1 MPEYTFR
8 AGFDV
13 YSPKLRAPYLDNYVM
28 GASGSAIIKISLGMW
43 RFGSYFF
50 WISWY
55 NNRSLSSNV
64 RGDIKSSLECGQF
77 GLFIY

>member
-1 MPEYTFR
+1 MEGVGTTMSEYTFR

-50 WISWY
+50 GFLGIII
-55 NNRSLSSNV
+55 V
-64 RGDIKSSLECGQF
+64 V
-77 GLFIY
+77 